1 MSSLPPKLVE
11 DIQRSTDA
19 FFEKTSW
26 AGVLLE
32 AVERPQYAID
42 PDRTKVTQDE
52 LLMMFMV
59 LAQLGAFREQWKD
72 TRIPVEGEDAEGHGR
87 PMNDRE
93 LIYAVTTLTLAN
105 KQARGQAEQVAKRLI
120 ADARR
125 KDRGQGALANAPID
139 ADLPAVAG
147 DGSTRRVTGRQV
159 QIAFDASAD
168 NRTQLLQS
176 MLCGCYVCGETFL
189 PQEIRQWEPSDAP
202 DRDATALC
210 PHCENDSVVGSK
222 CGLPIEEPAF
232 LKSLGEYFA
241 SLGTKSK

>member
-32 AVERPQYAID
+32 AVERPHVSID
-42 PDRTKVTQDE
+42 PDRSKVSQDE

-59 LAQLGAFREQWKD
+59 LAQLGAFKEQWKD
-72 TRIPVEGEDAEGHGR
+72 TRIPDGSDAAAAGR

-125 KDRGQGALANAPID
+125 KDRGQGALANAPVD
-139 ADLPAVAG
+139 GAFPAVSG
-147 DGSTRRVTGRQV
+147 DGSTRSVTGRQC
-159 QIAFDASAD
+159 QIAFDAACS
-168 NRTQLLQS
+168 NRTQLMQS
-176 MLCGCYVCGETFL
+176 MLCGCYMCGETFL
-189 PQEIRQWEPSDAP
+189 PPEIREWDPSDAP
-202 DRDATALC
+202 DRDDTALC
-210 PHCENDSVVGSK
+210 PHCGNDSVVGGK

-232 LKSLGEYFA
+232 LKALGEYFA
-241 SLGTKSK
+241 SLGSKEK